1 MSLPLVHHLL
11 FKLAP
16 GCIPKS
22 GIVREPSY
30 DLQATSQLYKKQYMA
45 DILGFVSRM
54 PPGKNMDDWFTIF
67 RSGMWRLWWKL
78 TKEGK
83 KRYFE
88 EFLDVLHQTK

>member
-1 MSLPLVHHLL
+1 MRHV
-11 FKLAP
+11 AVVAV
-16 GCIPKS
+16 GC
-22 GIVREPSY
+22 VREPSY
-30 DLQATSQLYKKQYMA
+30 RSAGNITNCIKKQYMA
-45 DILGFVSRM
+45 DIPGLSRM